1 MILPTWI
8 VGPLMKLTDLIPKRP
23 KLAMEIRQ
31 VCFDR
36 VLASLTP
43 DFSDYTFDLYLFL
56 EVWVVNRKETPTT
69 IKDWKLTVF
78 GNGQKVKT
86 EHLPDFS
93 KWHQHIKV
101 KEKLHGLHVIRD
113 IRNGLDP
120 FPATPLQHGIAAVA
134 LQGRDGESRNA
145 FVAINGWQRGVDSNS
160 PKIRCPSPT
169 GRVPT
174 DHKCVQDHSAEA
186 SPRFGASNAYLRLR
200 SWRTH

>member
-120 FPATPLQHGIAAVA
+120 FPATPLQHGIAAQGWVCFIAREVREA
-134 LQGRDGESRNA
+134 LLKNA
-145 FVAINGWQRGVDSNS
+145 VIKLMIVDSFDRS
-160 PKIRCPSPT
+160 
-169 GRVPT
+169 
-174 DHKCVQDHSAEA
+174 HSIMSRGPWPCKGEMVN
-186 SPRFGASNAYLRLR
+186 PEMPL
-200 SWRTH
+200 